1 MMKPAFSAGIHVSE
15 LVGCADEGRPTR
27 QADGA
32 GGLNPAACARET
44 GIEVEN
50 HAMSTVMDYQELQNF
65 WELCKKQ

>member
-15 LVGCADEGRPTR
+15 LVGCADEGARL
-27 QADGA
+27 
-32 GGLNPAACARET
+32 GGLNPVACTRET

-50 HAMSTVMDYQELQNF
+50 RAMSTVMEYQELQNF